1 MLNLVVNGEVAA
13 QGRYIPELYYNSDMA
28 YPEKLLKTLCM
39 KYLFNCKTPYKL
51 EYKGDII
58 YVFESNDEI
67 LNEQEFI
74 YRTGLTP
81 AVRCEHG
88 MVQWNCTLKSGKTL
102 YAPTLE
108 RLFGLWLKA

>member
-28 YPEKLLKTLCM
+28 YP
-39 KYLFNCKTPYKL
+39 
-51 EYKGDII
+51 
-58 YVFESNDEI
+58 
-67 LNEQEFI
+67 
-74 YRTGLTP
+74 
-81 AVRCEHG
+81 EHG